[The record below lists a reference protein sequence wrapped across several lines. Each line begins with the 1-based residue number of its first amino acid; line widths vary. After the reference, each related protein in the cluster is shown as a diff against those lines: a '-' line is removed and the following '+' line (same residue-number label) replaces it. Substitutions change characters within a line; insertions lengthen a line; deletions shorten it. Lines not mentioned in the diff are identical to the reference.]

1 MVSAALCACT
11 GAKLARNGRG
21 RGDTLKQYIIGI
33 TVALAL
39 FGGGVA
45 LGTQLDFGNSPEP
58 RTASTPA
65 NEQPP
70 EEELAPEPTTPP
82 EDASDKVKNIGEEW
96 SIEGEYDAGGG
107 TKFLELDVTPTEVDD
122 PARTDTSPKDLDE
135 PDSRWV
141 RFKVRMENL
150 GDDSYDLD
158 GTGSFALIDS
168 DGQEIVGNDVTP
180 VGPGEQLSGT
190 LLAGDTRTGTVL
202 FLVPKDAEPD
212 ELRLSPVSGDPES
225 IFRWD
230 AKS

>member
-1 MVSAALCACT
+1 
-11 GAKLARNGRG
+11 
-21 RGDTLKQYIIGI
+21 
-33 TVALAL
+33 
-39 FGGGVA
+39 
-45 LGTQLDFGNSPEP
+45 
-58 RTASTPA
+58 
-65 NEQPP
+65 
-70 EEELAPEPTTPP
+70 
-82 EDASDKVKNIGEEW
+82 
-96 SIEGEYDAGGG
+96 
-107 TKFLELDVTPTEVDD
+107 
-122 PARTDTSPKDLDE
+122 
-135 PDSRWV
+135 
-141 RFKVRMENL
+141 MENL